1 MKKIALL
8 TSLVLIATVC
18 ALALVGCYVSKP
30 ATMSDLVGVYQ
41 LTKFT
46 RTHTSTDE
54 NGESQSTET
63 DLMAERGITAFLVV
77 GDNGFGYYVYKDND
91 GLSAKQVAIT
101 YTYDDEDTDKIKEI
115 SYSDGFAAS
124 GDGFPGKGKETLG
137 LTFQKKEKTLNYNYA
152 QINGKLIKRDYSQSV
167 SYTKV
172 ANGADLSFVERK
184 IGTSLSIPDMR
195 IAGLNGWQVH
205 EDFGAEEEYVYY
217 YIDLNVVEKKADVYF
232 MRREDKIQQSAHNL
246 DVTFTIPEVADAY
259 ITIRIGNNVFY
270 CDNSTKT
277 PALNVFVLGTNQDIA
292 LWFTHYASADFDVQ
306 QHIQTMIDSL
316 AQ

>member
-1 MKKIALL
+1 M
-8 TSLVLIATVC
+8 LIATVC
-18 ALALVGCYVSKP
+18 AIALVGCYVSKP

-91 GLSAKQVAIT
+91 GQSAKQVAIT

-115 SYSDGFAAS
+115 SYSDGYAAS

-137 LTFQKKEKTLNYNYA
+137 LTFQKKEKNLNYNYA

-232 MRREDKIQQSAHNL
+232 MRREDKIQESAHNL
-246 DVTFTIPEVADAY
+246 DVTFTIPEIADAY

-270 CDNSTKT
+270 CNNSTTT

>member
-91 GLSAKQVAIT
+91 GQSAKQVTIT

-115 SYSDGFAAS
+115 AYSDGYAAS

-184 IGTSLSIPDMR
+184 IGQSLSIPDMR
-195 IAGLNGWQVH
+195 IAGLDGWQVF
-205 EDFGAEEEYVYY
+205 DSFGGENEYDYY
-217 YIDLNVVEKKADVYF
+217 YIDLNVVDKKANVYY
-232 MRREDKIQQSAHNL
+232 MRHDEGNPSVANNL
-246 DVTFTIPEVADAY
+246 DVEIAYPQGDEVY
-259 ITIRIGNNVFY
+259 ITISVGNNKFY
-270 CDNSTKT
+270 CNNSTT
-277 PALNVFVLGTNQDIA
+277 APARNIFAIGTTGESN
-292 LWFTHYASADFDVQ
+292 LWFIHYDRSDFNLEESIAAHLQPD
-306 QHIQTMIDSL
+306 IQ
-316 AQ
+316 